1 MTGIIL
7 LIALGILL
15 FVIEF
20 LLVPG
25 ITIAGI
31 GGLVLTVL
39 GVYKAFEDY
48 GTVTGIWVLIGTIV
62 LSIFVIAFS
71 LRARTWKRF
80 MLNTNVIGKVD
91 DGFVPDSIK
100 AGEHG
105 EAVTRLA
112 PMGKAMING
121 IIREVKSIEGYVDAH
136 SSIEVVSV
144 KGNQIT
150 VKPIK
155 K

>member
-1 MTGIIL
+1 MTIIIL
-7 LIALGILL
+7 LIVLGILL

-31 GGLVLTVL
+31 GGLALTVL

-48 GTVTGIWVLIGTIV
+48 GTVTGVWFLIGTLLLSV
-62 LSIFVIAFS
+62 LVIAFS

-80 MLNTNVIGKVD
+80 MLNTNVTGTVHEDLLLEGVQKGDEGVTI
-91 DGFVPDSIK
+91 
-100 AGEHG
+100 
-105 EAVTRLA
+105 TRLA
-112 PMGKAMING
+112 SMGKIMING
-121 IIREVKSIEGYVDAH
+121 KIREARSIEGYVDENKPVVVVG
-136 SSIEVVSV
+136 IEGTIIKV
-144 KGNQIT
+144 KL
-150 VKPIK
+150 K

>member
-1 MTGIIL
+1 MTIIIL
-7 LIALGILL
+7 LIILGIFL

-31 GGLVLTVL
+31 GGLALTVL

-48 GTVTGIWVLIGTIV
+48 GTTTGIWFLIGTLI
-62 LSIFVIAFS
+62 LSSFVIAFS

-80 MLNTNVIGKVD
+80 MLNTNVTGTVHEDLLADGIQKGDEGKT
-91 DGFVPDSIK
+91 
-100 AGEHG
+100 
-105 EAVTRLA
+105 VTRLA
-112 PMGKAMING
+112 SMGKIMING
-121 IIREVKSIEGYVDAH
+121 KIREARSIEGYLD
-136 SSIEVVSV
+136 ENKPVVVVGTEGTIIKV
-144 KGNQIT
+144 KL
-150 VKPIK
+150 K

>member
-1 MTGIIL
+1 MTIIIL
-7 LIALGILL
+7 LIILGILL

-20 LLVPG
+20 MLVPG

-48 GTVTGIWVLIGTIV
+48 GTTTGIWFLIGTMLV
-62 LSIFVIAFS
+62 SIFVIAFS

-80 MLNTNVIGKVD
+80 MLNTNVTGTVHED
-91 DGFVPDSIK
+91 LLADGIQKGDE
-100 AGEHG
+100 GQT
-105 EAVTRLA
+105 VTRLA
-112 PMGKAMING
+112 SMGKIMING
-121 IIREVKSIEGYVDAH
+121 KIREARSIEGYLDENRPVVVVG
-136 SSIEVVSV
+136 IEGTIIKV
-144 KGNQIT
+144 KL
-150 VKPIK
+150 K